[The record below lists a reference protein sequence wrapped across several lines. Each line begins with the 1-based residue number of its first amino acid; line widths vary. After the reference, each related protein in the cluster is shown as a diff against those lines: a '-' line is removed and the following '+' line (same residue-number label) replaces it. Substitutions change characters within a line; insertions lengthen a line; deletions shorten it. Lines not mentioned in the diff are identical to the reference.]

1 MSIHKD
7 SGITIPAETDKGF
20 KYQYICYKCRSQFD
34 LPESINLSGQKTAEC
49 STCGSKDVQNIN
61 APSCSIEPAGELNM
75 LMWEYLCH
83 NCRTQ
88 FELPVPRGPREENE
102 TACAAC
108 GSRDIQ
114 RIKNFEQNDCPPGG

>member
-1 MSIHKD
+1 MNVRKNSSITAPVK
-7 SGITIPAETDKGF
+7 ADKSF
-20 KYQYICYKCRSQFD
+20 KYQYICYTCRSQFD
-34 LPESINLSGQKTAEC
+34 LPEPGNLSEGEKAQC
-49 STCGSKDVQNIN
+49 SACGSKDVQNVH
-61 APSCSIEPAGELNM
+61 APSCSMEPPGELNM

-102 TACAAC
+102 TACTAC